1 MKLKTVAELS
11 ATLAAE
17 PGRTAKMQAVAQ
29 VLTQAPA
36 EWVATLVSWL
46 VGELPQG
53 KIGLGWAA
61 IQKVFVASEK
71 VGPGNA
77 VDLEIA
83 ELDQAFTAIGS
94 MSGAGSA
101 AKKVTALGAIIER
114 ADALE
119 KRFIAGLVSGELRQ
133 GAQEGV
139 ILGATARAFGVPEAA
154 ARRAV
159 MMAGSLPKVAG
170 VLAAARAGASANGPT
185 GGPTGG
191 PAAGQTGGDAA
202 LAALAGFGLELFRP
216 VQPMLA
222 DTAEDIDSLAPD
234 LGDTLLEPKLDG
246 ARVQVHKSGVVVRC
260 WSRALNEVTAALPEV
275 VAAVRA
281 LPADDLVLDGEV
293 IALRSDGAPLPFQ
306 TTMRR
311 FGRKLDVEALVDTLP
326 VTAFF
331 FDVLRLGGETLID
344 RPLFERRALLEALLL
359 PSEPA
364 AARPSP
370 TLRVTRGVVAT
381 TVDEA
386 QAFLAETLALGH
398 EGIMAKRLSTAYEAG
413 QRKRSWLK
421 LKPAK
426 TLDLVV
432 VAVEVGSGRRSQWL
446 SNLHLAARHDT
457 PEGRR
462 WVMLGKTFKGMTDE
476 LLEWQTREL
485 GAREVRRDGHV
496 VHVRPE
502 LVVEIAL
509 QELEASPRYPGGV
522 ALRFARVK
530 GYRHD
535 KGPDESDTLETVLAM
550 FAAQGGREESASPA
564 DG

>member
-17 PGRTAKMQAVAQ
+17 PGRTAKMNAVAE
-29 VLTQAPA
+29 VLAQAPA

-53 KIGLGWAA
+53 KVGLGWAA
-61 IQKVFVASEK
+61 IQKVLASD
-71 VGPGNA
+71 PGRGA
-77 VDLEIA
+77 EAKGVEGVEIS
-83 ELDQAFTAIGS
+83 ELDRAFTAIAA

-101 AKKVTALGAIIER
+101 GKKVAALGAIVER
-114 ADALE
+114 ADQLE
-119 KRFIAGLVSGELRQ
+119 RRFIAGLVSGELRQ
-133 GAQEGV
+133 GAQDGV
-139 ILGATARAFGVPEAA
+139 ILGATARAFGVAEAA

-170 VLAAARAGASANGPT
+170 VLAAARAA
-185 GGPTGG
+185 GGEP
-191 PAAGQTGGDAA
+191 

-216 VQPMLA
+216 IQPMLA
-222 DTAEDIDSLAPD
+222 DTAEDLDSLAAD

-246 ARVQVHKSGVVVRC
+246 ARVQVHKSGEVVRC

-281 LPADDLVLDGEV
+281 LPVDDLVLDGEV
-293 IALRSDGAPLPFQ
+293 IALRADGAPLPFQ

-311 FGRKLDVEALVDTLP
+311 FGRKLDVDALVDALP

-331 FDVLRLGGETLID
+331 FDVLRQGGETLID
-344 RPLFERRALLEALLL
+344 RPLQERRGLLEALLSRADGGL
-359 PSEPA
+359 PRSDA
-364 AARPSP
+364 
-370 TLRVTRGVVAT
+370 TLRVTRGVAAPT
-381 TVDEA
+381 LEEA
-386 QAFLAETLALGH
+386 KAFLVETLALGH

-485 GAREVRRDGHV
+485 GARQVRRDGHV

-502 LVVEIAL
+502 LVVEIAF

-535 KGPDESDTLETVLAM
+535 KGPDDSDTLETVLAM
-550 FAAQGGREESASPA
+550 FAAQGRREESGPRS
-564 DG
+564 GNEG